1 MITVGLTGN
10 IACGKSTIS
19 KTFKQ
24 HNIPVIDADI
34 IARQVVEQGTIGLY
48 SITAKFG
55 KEYLCSDGT
64 LDRAKLGKL
73 VFSNKL
79 AMDEL
84 NLIMGP
90 LIDEE
95 SEYQIAQAHKTN
107 DIVVYDAALIIEN
120 GHSTRY
126 NPLIVVSCPIEIQ
139 LARLMKRNSLT
150 RDEAMARICS
160 QIPTAEKIKFADYVI
175 DSSSTIENSR
185 TQTEQIISN
194 LKI

>member
-1 MITVGLTGN
+1 MPFCSKGLYGIEKNVETKIVAFSSDNLGLTCSVEKPFPYRIYPIGDQAITLDFGN
-10 IACGKSTIS
+10 LIKDEINAQVMALFYWLKEENLHGIKDIIPAYSTIS
-19 KTFKQ
+19 
-24 HNIPVIDADI
+24 
-34 IARQVVEQGTIGLY
+34 L
-48 SITAKFG
+48 
-55 KEYLCSDGT
+55 
-64 LDRAKLGKL
+64 
-73 VFSNKL
+73 
-79 AMDEL
+79 
-84 NLIMGP
+84 
-90 LIDEE
+90 
-95 SEYQIAQAHKTN
+95 
-107 DIVVYDAALIIEN
+107 VYDAALIIEN